1 MKSPSGLRQFFRA
14 AEDLV
19 AEHGPGAESFARVGA
34 LLRPPAADSNL
45 VDPSRLAALHDSTA
59 GFSILG
65 RGDAGSTL
73 MLARFRADAPTPVH
87 NQPGDGAV
95 QRPVTH
101 SAQITV
107 AS

>member
-1 MKSPSGLRQFFRA
+1 
-14 AEDLV
+14 
-19 AEHGPGAESFARVGA
+19 
-34 LLRPPAADSNL
+34 LLRPLAADSNL
-45 VDPSRLAALHDSTA
+45 VDSSGLAALHGSSA

-65 RGDAGSTL
+65 HGDAGSTL
-73 MLARFRADAPTPVH
+73 MLARLRADAPTPVH

-95 QRPVTH
+95 QRPITH

>member
-1 MKSPSGLRQFFRA
+1 MKSQSGLQQFFRA
-14 AEDLV
+14 AEDLL
-19 AEHGPGAESFARVGA
+19 AEQGPGPESFARVGA
-34 LLRPPAADSNL
+34 LLRPLAADPNR
-45 VDPSRLAALHDSTA
+45 VDSSGLAARHDSSA
-59 GFSILG
+59 GFSSLG
-65 RGDAGSTL
+65 HGDAGSTL

-95 QRPVTH
+95 QRPITH